1 VLEQAEEIGP
11 AGGQGTADVV
21 LGEPVELPHHH
32 LAYPSQVVVE
42 VLFREFADHRGKP
55 ATSNLE
61 LQHKPFIRDPR
72 RVRRLTI
79 EATIQ
84 L

>member
-1 VLEQAEEIGP
+1 
-11 AGGQGTADVV
+11 
-21 LGEPVELPHHH
+21 
-32 LAYPSQVVVE
+32 VE